1 MCGRERSYRHIL
13 RMCGSERSYKT
24 WPAICECV
32 IGWSERLAERRTGGG
47 DC

>member
-32 IGWSERLAERRTGGG
+32 TGWSERFVERRTGGG
-47 DC
+47 ES